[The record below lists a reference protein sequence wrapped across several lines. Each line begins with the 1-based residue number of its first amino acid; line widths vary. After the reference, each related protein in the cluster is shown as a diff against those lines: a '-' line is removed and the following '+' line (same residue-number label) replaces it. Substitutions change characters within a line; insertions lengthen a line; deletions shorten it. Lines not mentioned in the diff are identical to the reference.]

1 MNTYISN
8 YDPRIEK
15 KKINSYWT
23 IGDDVLLL

>member
-1 MNTYISN
+1 MTSYMSN